1 MKRYNDR
8 ETWEMIIEKEN
19 IIKRHNAGETLSNM
33 QAEIIEKYGL
43 DIENKYDGKALS
55 KAIRRCGYIK
65 QNNKFKS
72 NAEIEFDKL
81 LESIDIEETIEVIA
95 DKRYYDCYGLSY
107 FYRKKRNTVEI
118 EIDKNIF
125 EEYKLIA
132 NKIGCDFDTEY
143 LTAVLLEHLEE
154 KFYVDRREEFALK
167 AMEENENYTEE
178 EIEFVLE
185 MQNEGYKADSL
196 MYLLEDYNIEEI
208 RNMPKDSLEFY
219 KELER

>member
-1 MKRYNDR
+1 MRRYNDID
-8 ETWEMIIEKEN
+8 TWKMIIEEEN
-19 IIKRHNAGETLSNM
+19 IINRYNAGETLSSM

-55 KAIRRCGYIK
+55 KAIKRCGYIK
-65 QNNKFKS
+65 QHNKYKS
-72 NAEIEFDKL
+72 AIEKE
-81 LESIDIEETIEVIA
+81 LEFIDIEDTIETIA
-95 DKRYYDCYGLSY
+95 DKRYYDCYGLSF
-107 FYRKKRNTVEI
+107 FYRKKRNTVKI

-143 LTAVLLEHLEE
+143 LIAVLLDHLEE

-167 AMEENENYTEE
+167 AMREDKFYTDEK
-178 EIEFVLE
+178 IQFVLE
-185 MQNEGYKADSL
+185 MQKEGYKAHNL
-196 MYLLEDYNIEEI
+196 KCLLEDYNIEEI
-208 RNMPKDSLEFY
+208 KNMPKDDLEFY